1 MKTLK
6 KVFGWTLISL
16 VTIVLFAMMVGMM
29 LIVSN
34 DSWWVAQPIAA
45 VLTFP
50 ILWANYRWW
59 DVIKNLL
66 VRKLEK

>member
-1 MKTLK
+1 MKTMK
-6 KVFGWTLISL
+6 KIFGWTLISL
-16 VTIVLFAMMVGMM
+16 ITLVLFAMMVGMM

-34 DSWWVAQPIAA
+34 DDLWVVQPIAA
-45 VLTFP
+45 VLVFP